1 MVNQVQTRH
10 EMVLSVD
17 AAKMLRDL
25 QKAEKEV
32 ADLAQQFDRAQAAG
46 KKFQTVAANTNRSLR
61 NNGRFAQQAGVQFG
75 DFLVQVGGGQNA
87 LLAFGQQANQM
98 ASFMAGPWGIG
109 FTVATGLLAAFAGKL
124 GKSSEEADEL
134 RKKLEAAEKATA
146 DLVRETERLRSGD
159 SREVQNLR
167 EIIAAEQERLRINE
181 AQERTTTNTLRLNS
195 ERIEILRTI
204 RQAEA
209 DLAAQFNAEEE
220 ARAVNDLL
228 EAREGLLNGFFG
240 IYGSIAGRLDEI
252 WKGEKAITDEL
263 SKRLGIAYEYAGLI
277 RAASEAEK
285 AMGLDAFGG
294 YGDWRYDLPQTIRPP
309 APDTGTSTGGGGAT
323 GGDVVDDVQRVI
335 DALERA
341 QKQAD
346 QFGQSLDVALG
357 GVASSALDDFVDGLV
372 TGELAFKD
380 FARSVLNDL
389 AKIMVRA
396 IIVNSLMSA
405 FGGVPGNPTN
415 TVQSIIQGLAGV
427 QRFGKGG
434 VVSGPTLFPMSGGAG
449 LMGEAGPEAIVPLRR
464 DGNGDLGVG
473 ASPVVIHNYT
483 GAQVQVEDREG
494 ERHVIIGQAL
504 EAVKNDFSKS
514 MASGQGTFARALEAG
529 YGTRRKAT

>member
-1 MVNQVQTRH
+1 MQITETTHIMTLDVRAERMVKA
-10 EMVLSVD
+10 LD
-17 AAKMLRDL
+17 A
-25 QKAEKEV
+25 AEKE
-32 ADLAQQFDRAQAAG
+32 LGQLSRKFDESQRRGQAFT
-46 KKFQTVAANTNRSLR
+46 KQIANTNRALKS
-61 NNGRFAQQAGVQFG
+61 NGRFAQQAGVQFG
-75 DFLVQVGGGQNA
+75 DLMVQIGGGQNA
-87 LLAFGQQANQM
+87 LLAFSQQANQLG
-98 ASFMAGPWGIG
+98 AFMAGPWGIG

-309 APDTGTSTGGGGAT
+309 APDTGTTTGGGGAT

-335 DALERA
+335 DKLIEAER
-341 QKQAD
+341 QAD
-346 QFGQSLDVALG
+346 QFGQSMTDAFA

-380 FARSVLNDL
+380 FARSVLQDL

-396 IIVNSLMSA
+396 IIVNTLMSA
-405 FGGVPGNPTN
+405 FGGIPGNPTN
-415 TVQSIIQGLAGV
+415 TVQSIVQGLAGV
-427 QRFGKGG
+427 SRFSKGG

-449 LMGEAGPEAIVPLRR
+449 LMGEAGPEAIVPLQR
-464 DGNGDLGVG
+464 DGSGNLGVG

-504 EAVKNDFSKS
+504 EAVRNDFSKS

-529 YGTRRKAT
+529 YPVRRKAT